1 MEISRSFT
9 YKQNRELAQQ
19 KDNRAMDDICSN
31 SNNTFELQVQQQFM
45 KKMIHKAWKH
55 MLLYHGIGSGKTCT
69 AITMAEEYLVQN
81 PGGGVTVILPARL
94 KTNFLDELI
103 SQCGFERYISNEDF
117 MLYND
122 SNVDASTKVAIKKKF
137 MAKIRKSYE
146 IVTFEGFVASAKKS
160 TDLRKWVTD
169 FTKDRFII
177 IDEVHNMIN
186 TTYKDESYNLI
197 QTLHRIPSKVD
208 GVRTLV
214 FKYFVEHSSERD
226 TKMIFMTA
234 TPVFDNVNQFKEL
247 VAIMSGVDKK
257 LLRNTKIAIENL
269 RGMVSYFPGTSPNA
283 YPAVTYVNEDI
294 KMSKKQESLFL
305 NDASGSGSGSNSS
318 SDDENPLS
326 DAFLSKQRQI
336 GIVGISNKTVINPT
350 IMDKIVSNLQD
361 YSPKIK
367 KMVKIITSKKEGKH
381 VVFSNFVSKGLSI
394 IEAVLKLKGWVSYID
409 VLSNPDLAKKHAYK
423 VYVLWDGAL
432 KDNHKQAT
440 KAMINSKANIAGK
453 LIKVV
458 LGSPSIKEG
467 VSFKHVQHLHML
479 DPVWNNSAKIQVEGR
494 AVRFC
499 SHTDIPQN
507 SRLKREVVIHLYKIV
522 PRSKSMI
529 EMTADQK
536 IYDIIIPQKMD
547 EVSVAEKALKV
558 VAIDYYLFRNMYEE
572 KMRSSPNTLSDI
584 SELELSD
591 EVVLRKKESKKEI
604 ERNTCPSKRRPNKEG
619 QCTEGH
625 IPKLNKQGAL
635 CCYVDRKKKTQ
646 K

>member
-9 YKQNRELAQQ
+9 YKENRELVQR
-19 KDNRAMDDICSN
+19 KDNRTMDEICSN

-45 KKMIHKAWKH
+45 KKMIRKAWKH

-81 PGGGVTVILPARL
+81 PSGGVTVILPARL

-122 SNVDASTKVAIKKKF
+122 SNVSASTKVAIKKKF
-137 MAKIRKSYE
+137 MAKIRKTYE

-169 FTKDRFII
+169 FTKNRFIV

-186 TTYKDESYNLI
+186 TTYKNDVYKRI
-197 QTLHRIPSKVD
+197 QTTHRIPPKVE

-234 TPVFDNVNQFKEL
+234 TPVFDNVDQFKEL

-257 LLRNTKIAIENL
+257 FLRNTKIAIENL

-283 YPAVTYVNEDI
+283 YPAVKYVSENI
-294 KMSKKQESLFL
+294 KMSKLQEKLL
-305 NDASGSGSGSNSS
+305 QNVGGSG

-326 DAFLSKQRQI
+326 EAFMSKQRQI
-336 GIVGISNKTVINPT
+336 GIVGIGNTSVINQT
-350 IMDKIVSNLQD
+350 IMDNIVNELGD

-367 KMVKIITSKKEGKH
+367 KIVKIITSKKAGKH
-381 VVFSNFVSKGLSI
+381 IVFSNFVSKGLLI
-394 IEAVLKLKGWVSYID
+394 IEAVLKSKGWVSYID
-409 VLSNPDLAKKHAYK
+409 VLRNPALAKQHAYK
-423 VYVLWDGAL
+423 VYVLWDGSL
-432 KDNHKQAT
+432 NDVHKQAT

-453 LIKVV
+453 VIKVV

-479 DPVWNNSAKIQVEGR
+479 DPVWNNSAKTQVEGR

-499 SHTDIPQN
+499 SHTEIPIN
-507 SRLKREVVIHLYKIV
+507 SRLKREVAIHLYKSV
-522 PRSKSMI
+522 PRSKSTI
-529 EMTADQK
+529 NMTADQK
-536 IYDIIIPQKMD
+536 IYDVIIPQKMD

-572 KMRSSPNTLSDI
+572 KMRSSPKTLSHI
-584 SELELSD
+584 SEIELSE
-591 EVVLRKKESKKEI
+591 EVELRKKGSKKPVGQS
-604 ERNTCPSKRRPNKEG
+604 TCPPRRRPDEAG
-619 QCTEGH
+619 ECIEGH
-625 IPKLNKQGAL
+625 VPKLNKHGVL
-635 CCYVDRKKKTQ
+635 CCYVDKKK
-646 K
+646 KK